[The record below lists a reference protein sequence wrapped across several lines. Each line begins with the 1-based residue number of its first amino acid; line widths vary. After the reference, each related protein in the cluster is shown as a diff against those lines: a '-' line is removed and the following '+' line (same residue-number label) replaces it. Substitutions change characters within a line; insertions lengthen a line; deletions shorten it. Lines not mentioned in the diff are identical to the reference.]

1 MKTLVL
7 VFTLAVTVGID
18 AMAQTPSGTIPINLT
33 IINQFTGKPVDA
45 DLTWYDPS
53 LVKRLGVGKYQL
65 QLGND
70 LEKTLTVTRAGYFDF
85 EMKMDYATVKAT
97 PDHEIKFQ
105 PSIPHLNISILS
117 DETGE
122 TISSAIDL
130 FTIDESSVVFS
141 EEVEISPYTI
151 DLEYDK
157 VHVLQVRSPGF
168 FSFKDTID
176 YKGVFEGRK
185 RTRTIR
191 LVPLKAGNK
200 ISLNNI
206 YFKENE
212 ATLTDFAKL
221 MLVELTHVL
230 EQQRSLVIEVGAY
243 TDDLGSDQYNID
255 LSLKR
260 ATSVKNYLVEKGAD
274 AKQLLTKGY
283 GEVSPVAPNTT
294 DANRALNRRVEF
306 KIVRVQ

>member
-1 MKTLVL
+1 MKIRM
-7 VFTLAVTVGID
+7 FAFILAMISAVGTK
-18 AMAQTPSGTIPINLT
+18 AQSVSGAIPINVT
-33 IINQFTGKPVDA
+33 IVNDFTGKPVDA
-45 DLTWYDPS
+45 DLKWYDPS
-53 LVKRLGVGKYQL
+53 LVKRLDVGKYQL

-70 LEKTLTVTRAGYFDF
+70 LEETLTVTRNGYFDL
-85 EMKMDYATVKAT
+85 EKKMDYSTVKAS
-97 PDHEIKFQ
+97 PEQEIKLQ
-105 PSIPHLNISILS
+105 PSIPHLSISILS
-117 DETGE
+117 EETGE

-130 FTIDESSVVFS
+130 FTMDESSVVFS

-151 DLEYDK
+151 DLEYNK

-176 YKGVFEGRK
+176 YKGVFDGRK

-212 ATLTDFAKL
+212 AALTDFAKL

-230 EQQRSLVIEVGAY
+230 EEQKSLVIEVGAY
-243 TDDLGSDQYNID
+243 TDDRGSDQYNLD
-255 LSLKR
+255 LSQKR
-260 ATSVKNYLVEKGAD
+260 ASAVKTYLVEKGAD
-274 AKQLLTKGY
+274 SRQLLVRGY
-283 GEVSPVAPNTT
+283 GEVSPVAANDTE
-294 DANRALNRRVEF
+294 ANRGLNRRVEF
-306 KIVRVQ
+306 KIVKIQ